1 MRGSNDKRAR
11 NIEPVNN
18 VWSSYFHANQ
28 FSALVH
34 SETHGF
40 CAREEG
46 ETKLRSP
53 QKKEEEKKTG
63 KKNPVQPEDDGL
75 GVFPVPFV
83 SQRSLSA
90 GSTQTTAAEGASLGS
105 IKCQTDHIDAAAV
118 SSAVIN
124 IRTNPDSSQKS
135 QWRGRR
141 GRDARSIRALIGWEE
156 PSVSSKESLFSSV
169 SSPAGNEARCKKY
182 PH

>member
-1 MRGSNDKRAR
+1 MCGLLIFTQISSRFWSTAKHTASVRERRANR
-11 NIEPVNN
+11 SGE
-18 VWSSYFHANQ
+18 
-28 FSALVH
+28 VH
-34 SETHGF
+34 
-40 CAREEG
+40 R
-46 ETKLRSP
+46 
-53 QKKEEEKKTG
+53 KKKKKKKTG

>member
-1 MRGSNDKRAR
+1 MCGLLIFTQISSRLWSTAKHTASVRERRAKRSW
-11 NIEPVNN
+11 E
-18 VWSSYFHANQ
+18 
-28 FSALVH
+28 VH
-34 SETHGF
+34 
-40 CAREEG
+40 R
-46 ETKLRSP
+46 
-53 QKKEEEKKTG
+53 KKKKKKKTG